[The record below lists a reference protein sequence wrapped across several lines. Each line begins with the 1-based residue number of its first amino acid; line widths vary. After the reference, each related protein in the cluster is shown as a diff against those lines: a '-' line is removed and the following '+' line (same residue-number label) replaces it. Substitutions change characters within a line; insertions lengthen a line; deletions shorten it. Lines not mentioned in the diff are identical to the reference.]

1 MRSDTKSAA
10 RINTLSDAMGFCE
23 AGYAATEHQ
32 NWDDVR
38 RLCAVRFST
47 DRSNVMDDKIRDIE
61 LVSLYLTWQHTA
73 FYKPRDSVGPF
84 RMGRNREAITKSDDP
99 PPASQNPIASLN
111 VFIRAADIEAAQYFV
126 RLYLIF
132 VPYI

>member
-1 MRSDTKSAA
+1 
-10 RINTLSDAMGFCE
+10 
-23 AGYAATEHQ
+23 
-32 NWDDVR
+32 
-38 RLCAVRFST
+38 
-47 DRSNVMDDKIRDIE
+47 MDDKIRDIE

-111 VFIRAADIEAAQYFV
+111 VFIRAADFVSDHKVCCSFYYAHVLIRCRGPPSVSDPKIRCTRRETACHTGSGLILVRFSRSPGIAQFIILL
-126 RLYLIF
+126 RMHSG
-132 VPYI
+132 

>member
-1 MRSDTKSAA
+1 
-10 RINTLSDAMGFCE
+10 
-23 AGYAATEHQ
+23 
-32 NWDDVR
+32 
-38 RLCAVRFST
+38 
-47 DRSNVMDDKIRDIE
+47 MDDKIRDIE

-111 VFIRAADIEAAQYFV
+111 VFIRAADFVSDHKVCCSFYYAHVLIRCRGPPSVSDPKIRCTRRETACHTGSGLILVRFSRSSGIAQFMFLF
-126 RLYLIF
+126 RMHSG
-132 VPYI
+132 